1 MKLKPTENNNLNEFA
16 EPFKSLAFAFK
27 DESRDLKQS
36 NAKLL
41 RVLRDHER
49 RIVALEQEI
58 EMLKEKKK

>member
-16 EPFKSLAFAFK
+16 EPFKSLAFTFK

-36 NAKLL
+36 NTKLL

-58 EMLKEKKK
+58 EILKEKKK